1 MVKDEV
7 QLIKKAQGGDVRA
20 FEELAFRYDRQVL
33 SIAYS
38 FRNSE
43 DDAKDIYQEV
53 FLRVFRGIKKFKF
66 KSEFSTWLFRI
77 TTNVCLTQKAKASRH
92 EMDSLNREIGNDED
106 DETISYQD
114 MLTTD
119 DNTENAVMSAEIK
132 ERIDQASGTLPDKQK
147 LAFTL
152 KYIEG
157 YKIKEIAGMMDCT
170 EGTIKRYLFNA
181 TNKMKEQLQDLK

>member
-1 MVKDEV
+1 
-7 QLIKKAQGGDVRA
+7 
-20 FEELAFRYDRQVL
+20 
-33 SIAYS
+33 
-38 FRNSE
+38 
-43 DDAKDIYQEV
+43 
-53 FLRVFRGIKKFKF
+53 
-66 KSEFSTWLFRI
+66 
-77 TTNVCLTQKAKASRH
+77 
-92 EMDSLNREIGNDED
+92 MDSLNREIGNDED

-181 TNKMKEQLQDLK
+181 TNKMKEQLQDLI